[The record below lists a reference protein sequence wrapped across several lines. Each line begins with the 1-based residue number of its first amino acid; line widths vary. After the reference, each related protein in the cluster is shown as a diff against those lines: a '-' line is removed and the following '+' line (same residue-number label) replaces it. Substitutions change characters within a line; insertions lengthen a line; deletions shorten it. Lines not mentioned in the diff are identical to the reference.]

1 MTSTDR
7 AATTPRPVSD
17 RDQAPGGA
25 SCGVRSPYPA
35 PAPKGAEAP
44 RSSPD
49 PGGPADDRGVG
60 PGVPTKGEEQQ
71 SPPTAEAAHATTRR
85 RLRHSVPRTN
95 RVCPR
100 FSDTEWSLL
109 QHAADRAELAP
120 GGYTA
125 AAALAAAAST
135 DPNAAVANYRR
146 GIQELMESNRQ
157 LGAVGNNLNQVAHF
171 LNAGGQPAND
181 LRQLLQ
187 RVEASIGA
195 VDDAVAW
202 MVRR

>member
-1 MTSTDR
+1 M
-7 AATTPRPVSD
+7 
-17 RDQAPGGA
+17 
-25 SCGVRSPYPA
+25 
-35 PAPKGAEAP
+35 
-44 RSSPD
+44 
-49 PGGPADDRGVG
+49 
-60 PGVPTKGEEQQ
+60 PTKGEEQQ
-71 SPPTAEAAHATTRR
+71 NPPPVDAVRAATRR
-85 RLRHSVPRTN
+85 RLRRSVPRTN

-100 FSDTEWSLL
+100 FSDSEWSVL
-109 QHAADRAELAP
+109 QHAAEQAGLAP

-135 DPNAAVANYRR
+135 DPNAAVADYRR

-171 LNAGGQPAND
+171 LNAGGQPVAD

-195 VDDAVAW
+195 VDDAVAR